1 MVYGFGVFIM
11 WIVFEMKGVMRIVKG
26 KGGRERCRND
36 EGRFEEMFVLGWSRG
51 YIKEVREN

>member
-1 MVYGFGVFIM
+1 M
-11 WIVFEMKGVMRIVKG
+11 WTVFEMKGVIRTVKG

-36 EGRFEEMFVLGWSRG
+36 EGRPEEMPALGWSRG